1 MQKKPVERIIVAEK
15 DPALRRSMSEALI
28 KEGRDVVPVS
38 NGTKALDELDG
49 GGADVLVSSLKLPQV
64 NGMELLTTISERD
77 TYVPVILLTPQ
88 REVDA
93 AVEAMKRGAFDCL
106 TKPINLVELGE
117 AVGKALGER
126 RRTLSASLAVP
137 VISLFPEIIGASP
150 QMREIFD
157 TITKVATTDVTVL
170 VSGESGTGKELVAD
184 AIAAHSARRDKPYV
198 RLHCAT
204 LSEGV
209 LESELFGHE
218 RGAFTGAVSRHLGR
232 FERAD
237 GGSIFLDEVTE
248 IPPSIQVKLL
258 RVLNDGTFER
268 VGGRETLK
276 CDVRL
281 ICATNQD
288 LEQAVREKSFR
299 DDLYWRINVIRIHLP
314 PLRERRE
321 DIPPMVEVF
330 IAEFAEK
337 NRRDVEGI
345 SKSALDILVDYPWP
359 GNVRELRNVLEG
371 MVVLAKGK
379 QLTEDDLPSGI
390 RDRPTREAQV
400 MLPVGT
406 TIGEAE
412 RELIR
417 RTLMETDGD
426 RTRAAKIL
434 GIGEAALKKKME
446 EYGLEG

>member
-1 MQKKPVERIIVAEK
+1 MV
-15 DPALRRSMSEALI
+15 PA
-28 KEGRDVVPVS
+28 S

-64 NGMELLTTISERD
+64 NGMELLATISERD

-117 AVGKALGER
+117 AVDKALAER

-137 VISLFPEIIGASP
+137 VTFTFPEIIGASP

-237 GGSIFLDEVTE
+237 GGSLFLDEVTE

-321 DIPPMVEVF
+321 DIPPMVEDF

-446 EYGLEG
+446 EYGLEV

>member
-1 MQKKPVERIIVAEK
+1 MTPDKVERIIVAEK

-117 AVGKALGER
+117 AVDKALTER

-218 RGAFTGAVSRHLGR
+218 RGAFTGAVSRHIGR

-390 RDRPTREAQV
+390 RDCPTREAQV

-434 GIGEAALKKKME
+434 GIGEAALKKKIE
-446 EYGLEG
+446 EYGLEV

>member
-1 MQKKPVERIIVAEK
+1 MTTDKVERIIVAEK

-38 NGTKALDELDG
+38 NGTNALDELDG

-117 AVGKALGER
+117 AVDKALGER
-126 RRTLSASLAVP
+126 RRTPSASLAVP
-137 VISLFPEIIGASP
+137 VTSLFPEIIGAAP

-157 TITKVATTDVTVL
+157 TITKVAPTDVTVL

-184 AIAAHSARRDKPYV
+184 ANVAHSARRDKPYV
-198 RLHCAT
+198 KLHCAT

-218 RGAFTGAVSRHLGR
+218 RGAFTGAVSRHIGR

-321 DIPPMVEVF
+321 DIPPMVEAF

-345 SKSALDILVDYPWP
+345 SKLALDILVDYPWP

-434 GIGEAALKKKME
+434 GIGEAALKKKIE
-446 EYGLEG
+446 EYGLEV

>member
-1 MQKKPVERIIVAEK
+1 MTPDKVERIIVAEK

-117 AVGKALGER
+117 AVDKALAER

-218 RGAFTGAVSRHLGR
+218 RGAFTGAVSRHIGR

-321 DIPPMVEVF
+321 DIPPMVEAF

-434 GIGEAALKKKME
+434 GIGEAALKKKIE
-446 EYGLEG
+446 EYGLDV

>member
-1 MQKKPVERIIVAEK
+1 MTPDKVERIIVAEK

-117 AVGKALGER
+117 AVDKALAER

-137 VISLFPEIIGASP
+137 VTSLFPEIIGASP

-157 TITKVATTDVTVL
+157 TITKVAPTDVTVL

-218 RGAFTGAVSRHLGR
+218 RGAFTGAVSRHIGR

-321 DIPPMVEVF
+321 DIPPMVEAF

-337 NRRDVEGI
+337 NRRDVKGI

-406 TIGEAE
+406 TIGEVE

-434 GIGEAALKKKME
+434 GIGEAALKKKLE
-446 EYGLEG
+446 EYGLEV

>member
-1 MQKKPVERIIVAEK
+1 MV
-15 DPALRRSMSEALI
+15 PA
-28 KEGRDVVPVS
+28 S

-117 AVGKALGER
+117 AVDKALTER

-288 LEQAVREKSFR
+288 LEQAVRERSFR

-321 DIPPMVEVF
+321 DIPPMVEAF

-446 EYGLEG
+446 EYGLEV

>member
-1 MQKKPVERIIVAEK
+1 MTPDKVERIIVAEK

-117 AVGKALGER
+117 AVDKALTER

-218 RGAFTGAVSRHLGR
+218 RGAFTGAVSRHIGR

-321 DIPPMVEVF
+321 DIPPMVEAF

-434 GIGEAALKKKME
+434 GIGEAALKKKIE
-446 EYGLEG
+446 EYGLDV